1 MGFAKV
7 FNWLAAEPK
16 DHYTLFGPNDM
27 MRADFCRAARATERI
42 VTVGG
47 VLCVG
52 AAVLSAPVTAPA
64 ATAIATAFSLGM
76 AKVAGFGSGAVVEC
90 AVRATQRVHSALTG
104 KPHYYH

>member
-47 VLCVG
+47 GRCALCG
-52 AAVLSAPVTAPA
+52 R
-64 ATAIATAFSLGM
+64 
-76 AKVAGFGSGAVVEC
+76 SGAEC
-90 AVRATQRVHSALTG
+90 AGYRACRNRNCNGFFTG
-104 KPHYYH
+104 HGQGRGLRLRRCGGMCRAGN